1 MTDYYKLLGVEEDAS
16 KEEIKEA
23 YEKQVEKIKKE
34 VVNEKR
40 LNQFLKIFDEAY
52 EALNSLEENQLKE
65 NKLIDENET
74 AIIKPQEVK
83 RELENNNR
91 HENNLNRNNSKSKG
105 RSTSR
110 KKTDFTQKSISKN
123 KDKKNKLS
131 DKKEQFQKNNLNDKK
146 AEKDREQK
154 AVEKRQQSNAKQI
167 FNLVMLPFKILALP
181 VIAILSIIIL
191 VLQIIN
197 IISWIVTKLLIVA
210 SISIGAIHLYQFKLG
225 QSINYKILIL
235 AASVLLASFFLPYI
249 LRFVLK
255 VSKSLNDLLKDFVF

>member
-1 MTDYYKLLGVEEDAS
+1 MTDYYKLLGVEKNAS

-52 EALNSLEENQLKE
+52 EALNSLEENQLEE
-65 NKLIDENET
+65 NRLIDENAT
-74 AIIKPQEVK
+74 SIMKLQEVQK
-83 RELENNNR
+83 ELEDNNI
-91 HENNLNRNNSKSKG
+91 NRNNSKSKG
-105 RSTSR
+105 RSTSI
-110 KKTDFTQKSISKN
+110 KKNDFTKKSVSKN
-123 KDKKNKLS
+123 KDKKNKLG
-131 DKKEQFQKNNLNDKK
+131 DKKE
-146 AEKDREQK
+146 EKDRQQK
-154 AVEKRQQSNAKQI
+154 AAEKIPKSNAKQI
-167 FNLVMLPFKILALP
+167 VNLVMLPFKILALP

-225 QSINYKILIL
+225 QPINYNILIL

-249 LRFVLK
+249 LSFVLK
-255 VSKSLNDLLKDFVF
+255 VLKSLNDILKDFVF